1 MPDSPAP
8 AGWSLDISA
17 ADEDVYDVSITHESG
32 ATTRHRVTVPSSLM
46 AQLGLSDAQQ
56 PLLVRASM
64 AYLLEH
70 SPSAIPERFDL
81 DEVGRALPDYST
93 HIADRL

>member
-8 AGWSLDISA
+8 AGWSLDITA
-17 ADEDVYDVSITHESG
+17 ADRDVYDVSITHESG
-32 ATTRHRVTVPSSLM
+32 ATTRHCVTVPPSLM
-46 AQLGLSDAQQ
+46 AELGLSDAQQ

-70 SPSAIPERFDL
+70 SPSAIPDRFDL
-81 DEVGRALPDYST
+81 DEVGRALPDYVE
-93 HIADRL
+93 HIVDRL